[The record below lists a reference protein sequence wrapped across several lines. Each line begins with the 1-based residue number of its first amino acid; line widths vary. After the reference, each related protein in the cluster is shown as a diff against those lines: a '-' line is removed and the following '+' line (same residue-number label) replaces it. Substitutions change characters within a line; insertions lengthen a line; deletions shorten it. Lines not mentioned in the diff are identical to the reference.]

1 MKWDKAIVHLDDGT
15 DATMFVQRHPFFD
28 TAPTLVL
35 LEKKKI
41 LKGVQDHIIN
51 SRRKVKE

>member
-1 MKWDKAIVHLDDGT
+1 MKWEKDIAHLEDGRDVT
-15 DATMFVQRHPFFD
+15 LFVQVHPLFD
-28 TAPTLVL
+28 TAPTL

>member
-15 DATMFVQRHPFFD
+15 DATMFVQRHPLFD
-28 TAPTLVL
+28 TAPTL

-41 LKGVQDHIIN
+41 LKGVQDYIIN